1 MMKDFFKSKDFT
13 AKEFHKNSIYSNIK
27 TTMDID
33 EIYRCMVKASNE
45 GKFSI
50 STIRPTDNKI
60 DEEIISYLENQGF
73 KVEQVFIDENGRAI
87 YALYD
92 KSDFIRYDICW

>member
-45 GKFSI
+45 GKFSV
-50 STIRPTDNKI
+50 STIRPADNEI
-60 DEEIISYLENQGF
+60 DEEIITYLENQGF
-73 KVEQVFIDENGRAI
+73 KVTQTPFDENGVPV
-87 YALYD
+87 YVLYD
-92 KSDFIRYDICW
+92 QSDFIRYDISW